1 MDRVIKDKYKFIAY
15 YFIYYM
21 ATVVFNSFIPLY
33 YREAGLSD
41 IQIGMISS
49 VGPAAT
55 MLSMFVIGR
64 IADKMKNMNY
74 LICGLIMISAGCTYL
89 YTVNTAYIFLMIL
102 SFVYVSFNAPIIQ
115 LSDVIAVN
123 FSLKNDISFGSLRIG
138 ASFGYCAMSIICG
151 ILAAKNSVIMFYLAV
166 AIYIVSGFIVVTLPH
181 PEKNKGEDSDKK
193 SSYFKL
199 FKPDILLLIAVNF
212 FTFIAPFYYNT
223 YFLIHLKNLSASD
236 FLLGIAVFFGVV
248 WEIPFMLIAGKLTRA
263 ISVRGLILLSCCFTF
278 FRYFGYGFFENP
290 VFVVLSSFFGICAHI
305 LITYVTALYLQQHV
319 DSNLRASAQ
328 TLIGIVNYGIGKF
341 LSNFVGGIATEAF
354 GIATCFKGLGI
365 ACLIMGIVYYFVQ
378 GKLVPENKA

>member
-1 MDRVIKDKYKFIAY
+1 MNQVKKDKYKFIAY

-21 ATVVFNSFIPLY
+21 ATVVFNSFVPLY

-166 AIYIVSGFIVVTLPH
+166 AIYILSGIIVVTLPH
-181 PEKNKGEDSDKK
+181 PEKNKERDSEKK
-193 SSYFKL
+193 VSYFNL

-223 YFLIHLKNLSASD
+223 YFLIHLKNLEASD

-248 WEIPFMLIAGKLTRA
+248 WEVPFMLFAGKLTQLF
-263 ISVRGLILLSCCFTF
+263 SVRGLILLSTLFTF
-278 FRYFGYGFFENP
+278 FRYFGYGFFTNP
-290 VFVVLSSFFGICAHI
+290 LFVVLSSFFGICAHI
-305 LITYVTALYLQQHV
+305 LVTYVTAMYLQQHV
-319 DSNLRASAQ
+319 DSSLRASAQ
-328 TLIGIVNYGIGKF
+328 TLIGFVNYGVGKF
-341 LSNFVGGIATEAF
+341 LSNFLGGLATETF
-354 GIATCFKGLGI
+354 GIPSCFKALGI
-365 ACLIMGIVYYFVQ
+365 ACLAMGIIYYIMQ
-378 GKLVPENKA
+378 GRISKKNA